1 MRLVL
6 AQEPPVPG
14 QAPAPPSAEAAAFI
28 TAASAVGRHKLNMD
42 AKPSGSNGGPEE
54 ACLGKRR
61 AELEALKPRELKER
75 LASGTCQHGSA
86 SLRFASCAMCA
97 GLSAEGCL
105 YKADLIDRLLSKGSE

>member
-75 LASGTCQHGSA
+75 LAS
-86 SLRFASCAMCA
+86 A